1 MLQIQKFCLL
11 HLEILLQLSFNINFF
26 AFEHM
31 CINAQCCYYFIC
43 WQVPPASVMTIV
55 KEVDPTTTR
64 TTANTT
70 LTRNFFSTDTSNL
83 AAGSNSSQ
91 EPINSLSKEKAT
103 GMNGYL

>member
-1 MLQIQKFCLL
+1 
-11 HLEILLQLSFNINFF
+11 
-26 AFEHM
+26 M

-55 KEVDPTTTR
+55 KEVDPPTTR

-70 LTRNFFSTDTSNL
+70 LTRNLFSTDTSNL

>member
-1 MLQIQKFCLL
+1 MPVAFRDSTTVVIQ
-11 HLEILLQLSFNINFF
+11 HHFF

-55 KEVDPTTTR
+55 KEVDPPTTL

-70 LTRNFFSTDTSNL
+70 LTRNLFSTDTSNL
-83 AAGSNSSQ
+83 TAGLIHHRNRYGL
-91 EPINSLSKEKAT
+91 PKNSLSKEKAT
-103 GMNGYL
+103 GMNGYM